1 MFPLVIPD
9 PHVTEVE
16 LDETDECLIIA
27 NKRYKK

>member
-16 LDETDECLIIA
+16 LDETDEFLIIA
-27 NKRYKK
+27 NKR

>member
-27 NKRYKK
+27 NKR